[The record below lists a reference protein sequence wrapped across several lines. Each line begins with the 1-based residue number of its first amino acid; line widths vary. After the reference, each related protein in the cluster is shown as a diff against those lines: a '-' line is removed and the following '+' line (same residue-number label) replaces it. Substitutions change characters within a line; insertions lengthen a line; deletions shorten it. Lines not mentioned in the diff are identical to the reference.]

1 MVMYAQESNIALLD
15 SAELSERLSAVLR
28 DAMPWLVTIS
38 EAEASVPER
47 PGKWSAKQ
55 VIGHLIDSAVNN
67 LGRII
72 RLQIEAGQSLPGYE
86 QRAWVDL
93 QHYAERE
100 WAQVLA
106 LWFALNE
113 HVAWMVG
120 HIGRGRLGNI
130 GLVAGDSLTLGFLI
144 EDYIAHMQHHLR
156 LMQTWLGS
164 GSDRVSG

>member
-1 MVMYAQESNIALLD
+1 MVRYAKGAEVALLD
-15 SAELSERLSAVLR
+15 PAELSERLAAVLR
-28 DAMPWLVTIS
+28 EAMPWLVTIS

-47 PGKWSAKQ
+47 EGKWSAKQ

-67 LGRII
+67 LGRIV

-86 QRAWVDL
+86 QMAWVGL

-113 HVAWMVG
+113 HVAWTIG
-120 HIGRGRLGNI
+120 HVEQASLANSGM
-130 GLVAGDSLTLGFLI
+130 VAGEPLTLGFLI
-144 EDYIAHMQHHLR
+144 EDYVAHMEHHLR
-156 LMQTWLGS
+156 AMRLWLGIT
-164 GSDRVSG
+164 GEARV

>member
-1 MVMYAQESNIALLD
+1 MVRYAKEAEVGLLEP
-15 SAELSERLSAVLR
+15 AELSERLATVLR

-47 PGKWSAKQ
+47 EGKWSAKQ

-67 LGRII
+67 LGRIV
-72 RLQIEAGQSLPGYE
+72 RLQIEEGQSLPGYE
-86 QRAWVDL
+86 QMEWVRL

-113 HVAWMVG
+113 HVAWTIG
-120 HIGRGRLGNI
+120 HMEKARLANRGV
-130 GLVAGDSLTLGFLI
+130 VAGEPLTLGFLI
-144 EDYIAHMQHHLR
+144 EDYVAHMEHHLR
-156 LMQTWLGS
+156 AMRLWLGITAETR
-164 GSDRVSG
+164 G

>member
-1 MVMYAQESNIALLD
+1 MVRYAKEDELAGLD
-15 SAELSERLSAVLR
+15 PAELSERLAAVLR

-47 PGKWSAKQ
+47 EGKWSAKQ

-67 LGRII
+67 LGRIV

-86 QRAWVDL
+86 QMAWVGL
-93 QHYAERE
+93 QHYAGRE

-113 HVAWMVG
+113 HVAWTIG
-120 HIGRGRLGNI
+120 HVEQANLANRGV
-130 GLVAGDSLTLGFLI
+130 VAGEPLTLGFLI
-144 EDYIAHMQHHLR
+144 EDYVAHMEHHLR
-156 LMQTWLGS
+156 AMRLWLGIT
-164 GSDRVSG
+164 GEAPV

>member
-1 MVMYAQESNIALLD
+1 MVRYAEGAEVALLD
-15 SAELSERLSAVLR
+15 PAELSERLAAVLR
-28 DAMPWLVTIS
+28 SAMPWLLTIS

-47 PGKWSAKQ
+47 EGKWSAKE

-86 QRAWVDL
+86 QMAWVSL
-93 QHYAERE
+93 QLYAERE

-113 HVAWMVG
+113 HVAWTIG
-120 HIGRGRLGNI
+120 HVEKARLANG
-130 GLVAGDSLTLGFLI
+130 GVVAGEPLTLGFLI
-144 EDYIAHMQHHLR
+144 EDYVAHMEHHLR
-156 LMQTWLGS
+156 AMRLWLGIT
-164 GSDRVSG
+164 GEAAK

>member
-1 MVMYAQESNIALLD
+1 MVRYAQGAEVAVLD
-15 SAELSERLSAVLR
+15 PAELSERLAAVLR
-28 DAMPWLVTIS
+28 SAMPWLVTIS

-47 PGKWSAKQ
+47 EGKWSAKE

-72 RLQIEAGQSLPGYE
+72 RLQIEPGQSLPGYE
-86 QRAWVDL
+86 QMAWVRL

-113 HVAWMVG
+113 HVAWTIG
-120 HIGRGRLGNI
+120 HVEKARLANRGV
-130 GLVAGDSLTLGFLI
+130 VAGEPLTLGFLI
-144 EDYIAHMQHHLR
+144 EDYVAHMEHHLR
-156 LMQTWLGS
+156 TMRLWLGIT
-164 GSDRVSG
+164 GEAAV